1 MTIPSDILAA
11 DAAGR
16 IPSNVS
22 LEYLAE
28 SRDKSAIVGIIFMI
42 CFTGLLMIVRLYA
55 RAFIVKK
62 IGLDDALAILTFVC
76 SSTLHPQICTRP
88 HYCIRLLLCMSSHQ
102 RPFIKTTMIPQNLT
116 LPSFRSST

>member
-16 IPSNVS
+16 IPSGVS

-28 SRDKSAIVGIIFMI
+28 SRDKSAIVGIVFMI

-62 IGLDDALAILTFVC
+62 IGLDDALAIVTLVC
-76 SSTLHPQICTRP
+76 SST
-88 HYCIRLLLCMSSHQ
+88 IR
-102 RPFIKTTMIPQNLT
+102 
-116 LPSFRSST
+116 RSAAHINA